1 MLDCLDVN
9 VNLQIKNEII
19 KKFDKNG
26 SVQYIDALKLLCL
39 NHDRWNILL
48 KNNSFVVNNG
58 RWDKPMENLLDQWKT
73 QINYLASQPAI
84 KIVKLRH

>member
-39 NHDRWNILL
+39 NHER
-48 KNNSFVVNNG
+48 
-58 RWDKPMENLLDQWKT
+58 
-73 QINYLASQPAI
+73 
-84 KIVKLRH
+84 